1 MESRKEAFH
10 RYNQFNQLIRA
21 IIIGILTGLVVSVF
35 RLIIQH
41 FLQLVTARF
50 CIFSFS
56 SIMANTMDDR
66 INYFSIIIR
75 MVSPILS

>member
-41 FLQLVTARF
+41 FLQLVTA
-50 CIFSFS
+50 SFAP
-56 SIMANTMDDR
+56 I
-66 INYFSIIIR
+66 
-75 MVSPILS
+75 SPRPAPEILTK